1 MWVQSV
7 LAVSA
12 LLIAGIVLF
21 APLEIRFMTV
31 QGPYPENAVHEFC
44 QALISKDY
52 ATAWDHVDPDA
63 LGEEDQFLQANRA
76 RDAQI
81 GPVSDCVVL
90 GRNYF
95 AAFGDSE
102 AAFEVAVTLPDGR
115 HQGTVMLHNIHGG
128 WFITYLASD
137 LSLRL

>member
-21 APLEIRFMTV
+21 APLELRFMAI
-31 QGPYPENAVHEFC
+31 QGPYPENAVHQFC
-44 QALISKDY
+44 HALISKDY
-52 ATAWDHVDPDA
+52 ATAWDLVDPDA
-63 LGEEDQFLQANRA
+63 FGEKDQFLQANSA
-76 RDAQI
+76 RDTQI
-81 GPVSDCVVL
+81 GPVSNCVVI

-95 AAFGDSE
+95 AAFGESE

-115 HQGTVMLHNIHGG
+115 HQGTIMLHDKNGG
-128 WFITYLASD
+128 WRITYLASD